1 MFLAFLVGKCL
12 LVALALAVLLFSAR
26 AQASLLFSASLRPRN
41 WKGGVLRPS
50 ESVERRLGARTHFR
64 PWRRLKDGE
73 GGRVLQLSDGM
84 GGRPGC
90 AKAPSVHLG
99 KGAPSLPPSPRPPIF
114 HSRRCRSHP
123 HREGRIWRRGAGRG
137 HGVRRASGGLVSNR
151 IGTSPALIL
160 LRHCCLVALN
170 PFPPSFFRCLT

>member
-1 MFLAFLVGKCL
+1 MPAGCSCSCS
-12 LVALALAVLLFSAR
+12 LALFRTSASKPSLLCLSPSAQLERRGIAPFGVRRETSWCQDAFSAVETTEGWRRR
-26 AQASLLFSASLRPRN
+26 ARATTERRN
-41 WKGGVLRPS
+41 GWAARMRQGTKRPS
-50 ESVERRLGARTHFR
+50 RQ
-64 PWRRLKDGE
+64 
-73 GGRVLQLSDGM
+73 GGSL
-84 GGRPGC
+84 P
-90 AKAPSVHLG
+90 
-99 KGAPSLPPSPRPPIF
+99 PSLPPSPRPPIF